1 MFKKAQSYK
10 PKTGKENDNLEINR
24 VVIESYY
31 GSNRRPESKIIK
43 INNNVYNIKNIDN
56 NMSRGNLNENIN
68 KETENKNKNVSTIK
82 PLPKPVYSSSNEANF
97 YLISHIKKF
106 DTPLLI
112 NNNSFNFFIKKNEQ
126 SNNNKANQQTGIENK
141 KMYLIKSFDIFI
153 CGNQNL
159 KAKNIHITKST
170 KKDNVGYKEIKDLKS
185 NKDEL
190 EEKKV
195 ELSDKEIEKNNLL
208 NSLDFINK
216 RWKETL
222 KEFKTR
228 ISYINKNDVLMIN
241 LEKYKQELMT
251 KINFEKNIKNN
262 DNFFIMINQ
271 DMKSN
276 ENKCNYEIINY
287 NSTNDFEKLFN
298 NFIQNDNKENN
309 SHIINNSINRE
320 LSSKNEKKKSK
331 FSNQNS
337 ISNNQIKNGNS
348 SINPYLPPFILK
360 YTELKDIIDNIEKN
374 LKIPKEKKEIKY
386 ISEKNIS
393 LNYKGIKKEIN
404 QIKPIKKEK
413 EKIIKKQIL
422 IPTKVNEYKFTHK
435 YENLKKKKVIELKI
449 DRNKNIEN
457 EKLKNVKNKK
467 TKDFSQSTPISLL
480 KEKYF
485 IYAVSKWSKYSS
497 INSEI
502 NIYLKYNYKA
512 GHPKFDSNVLTI
524 NNFYLAIEKIISEG
538 YTKKSRN
545 TNNFNSFKK
554 TISSS
559 KVTTKTNNE
568 INSFQK
574 DKPNTS
580 FAFSNNKEISI
591 YKKKSKSKQKIE
603 KKKNK

>member
-10 PKTGKENDNLEINR
+10 PKREFEKSNLEINR

-56 NMSRGNLNENIN
+56 NMSRGNLNISDDN
-68 KETENKNKNVSTIK
+68 ENKNKNNISTPEPPQK
-82 PLPKPVYSSSNEANF
+82 PNYSISNQTNI
-97 YLISHIKKF
+97 YLVSHIKKF
-106 DTPLLI
+106 DSPLLI
-112 NNNSFNFFIKKNEQ
+112 NNNSFNFIIKKNEQ
-126 SNNNKANQQTGIENK
+126 MNDNKVNQQNEIENK
-141 KMYLIKSFDIFI
+141 KIYLIKSFDIFI

-159 KAKNIHITKST
+159 KSKNIHITKST
-170 KKDNVGYKEIKDLKS
+170 KKDNVGYREIIDIKNIK
-185 NKDEL
+185 NEL
-190 EEKKV
+190 EEKKI
-195 ELSDKEIEKNNLL
+195 ELNDKEIEKNNLL
-208 NSLDFINK
+208 NSLDFITK
-216 RWKETL
+216 RWKQAQI
-222 KEFKTR
+222 EFKTR
-228 ISYINKNDVLMIN
+228 ISYINKNEVLMIN
-241 LEKYKQELMT
+241 LEKYKKELMS
-251 KINFEKNIKNN
+251 KINFEKNTKNN
-262 DNFFIMINQ
+262 DNCFIMINQ
-271 DMKSN
+271 DMKSK
-276 ENKCNYEIINY
+276 ENNCNYEIINY
-287 NSTNDFEKLFN
+287 DSTKDFDKLFN
-298 NFIQNDNKENN
+298 KLIQNNNKENN
-309 SHIINNSINRE
+309 SHLFNDLNNKS
-320 LSSKNEKKKSK
+320 EKKKSK
-331 FSNQNS
+331 FNNQNS
-337 ISNNQIKNGNS
+337 VSNNHIKNINS
-348 SINPYLPPFILK
+348 YFPLLILK
-360 YTELKDIIDNIEKN
+360 YTELKNIIDDVEKN
-374 LKIPKEKKEIKY
+374 LQIPKKDKENKY
-386 ISEKNIS
+386 TLEKNIS
-393 LNYKGIKKEIN
+393 FNFKGIKNKIN
-404 QIKPIKKEK
+404 QIKPTKKEI
-413 EKIIKKQIL
+413 EKINKKQIL
-422 IPTKVNEYKFTHK
+422 IPTKVNELKFTHN
-435 YENLKKKKVIELKI
+435 YENLKKKKIIELKI
-449 DRNKNIEN
+449 DKSKTYEKEK
-457 EKLKNVKNKK
+457 EKLKNIKNKK
-467 TKDFSQSTPISLL
+467 TTKDFSQSTPISLL